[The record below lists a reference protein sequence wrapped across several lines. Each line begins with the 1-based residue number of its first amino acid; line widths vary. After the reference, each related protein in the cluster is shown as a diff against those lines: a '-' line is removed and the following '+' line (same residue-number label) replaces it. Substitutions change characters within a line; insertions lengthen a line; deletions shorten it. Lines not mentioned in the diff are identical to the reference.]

1 MVIFSLKLFNNVR
14 KAIAGRRF
22 PHQLAG
28 GVALGVLLG
37 IIPHGNLMALI
48 VLATLLCFKVNHAL
62 MGVVAIAVSFV
73 ATRLDPYSHQVG
85 EYLLTH
91 PSGSQWAAQAWSLPV
106 VPWTDLNNT
115 VVLGSFVI
123 GSLSVLPLFAIC
135 LPLFRLAA
143 PKTSSE
149 TNIETAGETEAADTV
164 TQTSP
169 ATDLVRDH
177 DRQDGEHEL
186 RSPRRSA
193 VEVSEGARAPEAVSV
208 LIDQQDE
215 VPPPRFALR
224 KRDLTEPSATD
235 PTTIPIDNV
244 LANEPIFI
252 PIDASEDTGDDSAA
266 DHAVTRAET
275 DLSDALPTNEQMV
288 SVETRIDV
296 IRMKD
301 FRDDDVTPDASD
313 RDVAN
318 RETEQPMDEALNYL
332 LRQLRHS
339 QERKAAG

>member
-123 GSLSVLPLFAIC
+123 GSLSVLPIFAIC

-143 PKTSSE
+143 PKT
-149 TNIETAGETEAADTV
+149 TGETADQPEAADTATQTA

-169 ATDLVRDH
+169 AADPLVGH
-177 DRQDGEHEL
+177 DRHDSEHEL

-193 VEVSEGARAPEAVSV
+193 VEVSEGDSSPDAVSV
-208 LIDQQDE
+208 LIDQQDA
-215 VPPPRFALR
+215 VPPPRFAVR
-224 KRDLTEPSATD
+224 KRDLMEPSETD
-235 PTTIPIDNV
+235 PATIPIDNV
-244 LANEPIFI
+244 LTNEPIFI
-252 PIDASEDTGDDSAA
+252 PIDASEDNDDNTAA
-266 DHAVTRAET
+266 GLATMRAET
-275 DLSDALPTNEQMV
+275 DLSDELPTNEQMV

-301 FRDDDVTPDASD
+301 FRDDEATPGASD